1 MGWSGR
7 APTPLRGSW
16 RGLPTQGARHA
27 TETQQHNRCDRDRQA
42 LHRVRERLVRQ
53 RIGVINQIRAF
64 LLERGVAV
72 RQGFR
77 FLRAELPSILAKRTD
92 VLSPRMSHILEDL
105 AGDSRPLDD
114 SPARSKAWLG
124 KTRGCITTCWQLRSP
139 TSSLDRLGNSQQ
151 RARVRIYEDL
161 CGGARCL
168 TLTYPRVETKKR
180 PAGTNKETA
189 TSGQSAL
196 HQNSVVRSPHWRWRV
211 RGRQFGRFNSPSY
224 QQLCMHTP
232 CENRQPERLLQCRTS
247 DLETLCTD
255 NCGSLPYGKLL
266 DAL

>member
-1 MGWSGR
+1 LGQSIGSAMGSS
-7 APTPLRGSW
+7 PGS
-16 RGLPTQGARHA
+16 
-27 TETQQHNRCDRDRQA
+27 
-42 LHRVRERLVRQ
+42 
-53 RIGVINQIRAF
+53 
-64 LLERGVAV
+64 
-72 RQGFR
+72 
-77 FLRAELPSILAKRTD
+77 KRPKN
-92 VLSPRMSHILEDL
+92 V
-105 AGDSRPLDD
+105 
-114 SPARSKAWLG
+114 
-124 KTRGCITTCWQLRSP
+124 CITTCWQLHLP
-139 TSSLDRLGNSQQ
+139 TSSLASLGQFSTK
-151 RARVRIYEDL
+151 
-161 CGGARCL
+161 GARSNVRRPMRWRPL
-168 TLTYPRVETKKR
+168 LNPHHPQVGTKKR

-266 DAL
+266 DAS